1 MKAELIRLIIILME
15 IIKSNYDLMMED
27 TKFQFIEKII
37 ENMKN
42 NEKILKINE
51 INNLFLFLIEY
62 KEFIY
67 NDIATNQLIYKK
79 VNKKQLCKIQQFTLY
94 EQIFIYF

>member
-1 MKAELIRLIIILME
+1 MKAELIRLIILLME

-27 TKFQFIEKII
+27 TKFQFMEKII

-79 VNKKQLCKIQQFTLY
+79 VNKKKLCKIQQFTLY
-94 EQIFIYF
+94 EQIFI

>member
-1 MKAELIRLIIILME
+1 MD
-15 IIKSNYDLMMED
+15 IIKSNYDLMLDD
-27 TKFQFIEKII
+27 TKFNFIEKII

-67 NDIATNQLIYKK
+67 NDIATNQLIYNK
-79 VNKKQLCKIQQFTLY
+79 VNKQAFCKNFVLCLHRLY
-94 EQIFIYF
+94 I